1 MSFPPPPPF
10 FFSFF
15 FGVLLDERGT
25 KEGGK
30 GERGLIFRNN
40 TQKISEL
47 SNRPS
52 PTRKVPTEAQ
62 RPFYKL

>member
-1 MSFPPPPPF
+1 MYFSPL

-15 FGVLLDERGT
+15 GILLNERGT
-25 KEGGK
+25 KEGEK
-30 GERGLIFRNN
+30 GERELIFRNN

-47 SNRPS
+47 SNRLLS
-52 PTRKVPTEAQ
+52 TRKVSTEAQ